1 MILFLFCLDIVLHVC
16 GYGIIFLKDYWNM
29 VDAVVILVNI
39 VFVVVDTNVTSG
51 VVKQFL
57 KLRGF
62 FRLIRIFVLIRK
74 VNQVNAKRE
83 RRRKFSRL
91 AISDTLELK
100 TVQQKVIENLYAISE
115 RLPKNDR
122 SVAQLEYCIK
132 QVSSQNLYAEID
144 FEDDAEQDIADDN
157 GSVKSSTQEKRQ
169 NQRRNLK

>member
-39 VFVVVDTNVTSG
+39 VFVIVDTNVTSG

-74 VNQVNAKRE
+74 VN
-83 RRRKFSRL
+83 
-91 AISDTLELK
+91 
-100 TVQQKVIENLYAISE
+100 
-115 RLPKNDR
+115 
-122 SVAQLEYCIK
+122 
-132 QVSSQNLYAEID
+132 
-144 FEDDAEQDIADDN
+144 
-157 GSVKSSTQEKRQ
+157 
-169 NQRRNLK
+169 